1 MNEDTNS
8 GGKGVARSAITGDND
23 NNSIS
28 KNQNVGEEWDQI
40 EWESIMQRKG
50 NFKITFICQ
59 WKKRLK
65 VLMIPKQIWLLQY

>member
-28 KNQNVGEEWDQI
+28 KNQNVGEE
-40 EWESIMQRKG
+40 
-50 NFKITFICQ
+50 
-59 WKKRLK
+59 
-65 VLMIPKQIWLLQY
+65 